1 MNKERIIKKVH
12 FADENTNSHGGSNN
26 LEITALDNN
35 TSRSN
40 YLLKGNPRIDVQQPA
55 KIDGSIAASAE
66 ESFDSEDNQKKSVT
80 SMTHFLKQNNNL
92 KFNKHNTLITENRLN
107 KKALSVITKVE
118 D

>member
-40 YLLKGNPRIDVQQPA
+40 YLLKGNPRIDV
-55 KIDGSIAASAE
+55 
-66 ESFDSEDNQKKSVT
+66 
-80 SMTHFLKQNNNL
+80 
-92 KFNKHNTLITENRLN
+92 
-107 KKALSVITKVE
+107 
-118 D
+118 